1 MTPTHQYSLYVIY
14 ILCLISAILLITSNT
29 TTTANIDQ
37 FTSPT
42 SDCYVQSANPA
53 FSYDQQNRGMRKCE
67 QFGNTGDQLVQN
79 PFNST
84 SRQQCNNIQQ
94 SDIFRNN
101 GILTNS
107 CQHDNTQWQANNNN
121 VTQSDLFNNNGR
133 MSKPQELITSS
144 LNNPRLPFGNDLN
157 PKDIIIPKVYNPT
170 VNNPPTDKREYYDP
184 TNNKKDDGS
193 YIDLETYVING
204 ITVNSLIPQLSSLAN
219 KASYDLRGMPDV
231 PLSNN
236 LPTPLATKP
245 VI

>member
-1 MTPTHQYSLYVIY
+1 MIPVHQYSLYIIY
-14 ILCLISAILLITSNT
+14 ILCLISTIFILTSNKNT
-29 TTTANIDQ
+29 QVDQ
-37 FTSPT
+37 FTSPA
-42 SDCYVQSANPA
+42 SDCYTNNANPS
-53 FSYDQQNRGMRKCE
+53 FNYDKQNRGMRQCE
-67 QFGNTGDQLVQN
+67 QFGNSGDQLVQN
-79 PFNST
+79 PFDIT
-84 SRQQCNNIQQ
+84 SNKKCKNDIQS
-94 SDIFRNN
+94 SDIFKNN
-101 GILTNS
+101 GVLTNS
-107 CQHDNTQWQANNNN
+107 CQHNVQIYNN
-121 VTQSDLFNNNGR
+121 VTQSDLFNNNGH
-133 MSKPQELITSS
+133 MSKPQDYITSS

-170 VNNPPTDKREYYDP
+170 INNPPTNKTEYYDP